1 MVEKANNLRMMPTC
15 FGISVW
21 VHGGADTLL
30 WNTGDDS
37 DMGQGRG
44 KITEFSLG
52 TSELGNISVFK

>member
-1 MVEKANNLRMMPTC
+1 MLFTE
-15 FGISVW
+15 
-21 VHGGADTLL
+21 L

-52 TSELGNISVFK
+52 TSELGHIAVFK

>member
-44 KITEFSLG
+44 KITEISLG
-52 TSELGNISVFK
+52 TS